1 MAFYVFHHLCGQVGT
16 GIVHGENHTVNI
28 QIRIQDENGTAYPED
43 ERLLTAELSDHAE
56 LIAIGSGSPCT
67 EDQIGAHSCHAFLGE
82 ALLII
87 KAHRPGIITVAVY
100 DENGNRGTCT
110 MEAK

>member
-1 MAFYVFHHLCGQVGT
+1 MGKEAVIALKPEVPEILANGCDPCY
-16 GIVHGENHTVNI
+16 I